1 MKSIVLA
8 LMLFPISL
16 FAQSIES
23 LEAID
28 VTADQEAYRP
38 SWIEQDKTKI
48 LSGKKNRTTKVDYL
62 PPVQTDNHRQFFSQ
76 QASIHAADIA
86 ADPWTSLSFRGIG
99 DPHEAQNI
107 LILQDGIPVSL
118 DMYSSPNVYYAPP
131 AQLME
136 EISVIAGGGALMY
149 GPQPG
154 GAINYISPRLTK
166 HMPNSG
172 SVNLAAGS
180 YNLLSTVNSIKGSS
194 GNTSYW
200 GGYYRKQ
207 GDGYMRKNGDFTAD
221 HLQLKTHTYLESN
234 TIFKTSIQGYDSDY
248 GVPGGQS
255 FSGVANGNEWDGDNR
270 KATRKYDSLKISR
283 ALLQFGV
290 EKKISSATTLDTSLW
305 GVAYRRYSQNQTG
318 LNNGVP
324 STTNTNV
331 INDIHSYGVNAEA
344 RLSHNW
350 QMKDQQNTL
359 SVGVLT
365 YNSDSPTHAMAG
377 AAADSH
383 SGSTTSRNA
392 RKTRTNSVFLEN
404 RFSFGDLTLVP
415 GLRYENIIMS
425 NHTRTSTSATADGLK
440 RNEVYNVLLGGLGSS
455 YSINDN
461 LQAFANISQGFK
473 PINYNDV
480 IAQANPLVTVNGDI
494 KPSYNY
500 FYEAGLRGETPKLNW
515 DTSAFVI
522 HRQNIVSTSG
532 TVVSNG
538 SSVRYHGLEASTT
551 LKDVLNSKNVHELDI
566 YANGIY
572 NQAEF
577 RRGSLKGETPGY
589 VPAIILKYG
598 LVYRQQDKLKVSF
611 MGNWVREH
619 YADDAHSSNRKI
631 PSYSVYDLLG
641 EYGVTKSFSVNGAI
655 NNILHNEYYT
665 RVNATGIL
673 PAMGRNYYAG
683 VTYRF

>member
-1 MKSIVLA
+1 MKIALLSVLS
-8 LMLFPISL
+8 LLPLISNAAENL
-16 FAQSIES
+16 DT
-23 LEAID
+23 ID
-28 VTADQEAYRP
+28 VTAESEQDFYRP
-38 SWIEQDKTKI
+38 TWVEQEKTKI
-48 LSGKKNRTTKVDYL
+48 LSGKKNRTTKVSYL
-62 PPVQTDNHRQFFSQ
+62 PPIQTDNHRQFFSQ

-107 LILQDGIPVSL
+107 LILQDGIPVAI

-136 EISVIAGGGALMY
+136 EISVISGGGALMY

-166 HMPNSG
+166 NMPTSG
-172 SVNLAAGS
+172 SVNIAAGS
-180 YNLLSTVNSIKGSS
+180 YNLFSTVNSIKGSS

-207 GDGYMRKNGDFTAD
+207 GDGYMRKNGDFAAD
-221 HLQLKTHTYLESN
+221 TLQLKTNTFLENN
-234 TIFKTSIQGYDSDY
+234 TIFKTSIQGYNSDF

-255 FSGVANGNEWDGDNR
+255 FSGVANGNEWDGNNR
-270 KATRKYDSLKISR
+270 KATKKHDSLKISR
-283 ALLQFGV
+283 ALLQLGI
-290 EKKISSATTLDTSLW
+290 EKKISSDTTLDTSLW

-318 LNNGVP
+318 GNNGVFP
-324 STTNTNV
+324 TVDTNA
-331 INDIHSYGVNAEA
+331 ISDIHSYGLNAEA
-344 RLSHNW
+344 RLSHNY
-350 QMKDQQNTL
+350 QQNTVSL
-359 SVGVLT
+359 GLLT
-365 YNSDSPTHAMAG
+365 YNNDSPTHAQAG
-377 AAADSH
+377 NSSDSV
-383 SGSTTSRNA
+383 GGATTARNA
-392 RKTRTNSVFLEN
+392 RKTRTNSVFIEN
-404 RFSFGDLTLVP
+404 KFSFGNFALVP
-415 GLRYENIIMS
+415 GLRYENIIIS
-425 NHTRTSTSATADGLK
+425 NHTRTSTTPSADGVR

-455 YSINDN
+455 YIINDN
-461 LQAFANISQGFK
+461 LQMFANVSQGFK
-473 PINYNDV
+473 PLGYGDFLS
-480 IAQANPLVTVNGDI
+480 QSNPTITVNGDI

-500 FYEAGLRGETPKLNW
+500 FYEAGIRGETPKLNW

-532 TVVSNG
+532 TVLSNG
-538 SSVRYHGLEASTT
+538 SSVRYHGIEASTT
-551 LKDVLNSKNVHELDI
+551 LKDVLNSKNIHELDI

-589 VPAIILKYG
+589 VPAVILKYG
-598 LVYRQQDKLKVSF
+598 LVYRMQNKMKASF

-631 PSYSVYDLLG
+631 PSYSVYDLLA
-641 EYGVTKSFSVNGAI
+641 EYSVTKKFSVNGAI
-655 NNILHNEYYT
+655 NNLFDSEYYT
-665 RVNATGIL
+665 RVNSTGIL